1 MGYITQQS
9 KRYIKIQSYI
19 NGFLNRGCYWGVLCS
34 KSGAET
40 RQRIAKGYEELKR
53 SVKQGYE
60 VKRDELSDE
69 LKELTDDEKEMIRER
84 HLI

>member
-1 MGYITQQS
+1 
-9 KRYIKIQSYI
+9 
-19 NGFLNRGCYWGVLCS
+19 
-34 KSGAET
+34 
-40 RQRIAKGYEELKR
+40 
-53 SVKQGYE
+53 